1 MIVLVDAPPSR
12 KHGVTGIIGITGKK
26 EKPKP
31 TSYEGC
37 WDVFSVHANY
47 SE

>member
-1 MIVLVDAPPSR
+1 VDAPPPR
-12 KHGVTGIIGITGKK
+12 KHGVTGISGITGKK
-26 EKPKP
+26 KKPKP

-37 WDVFSVHANY
+37 WDVFSVQANY

>member
-1 MIVLVDAPPSR
+1 VDALPPR
-12 KHGVTGIIGITGKK
+12 KHGVTGISGITGKK

-31 TSYEGC
+31 TRYEGC
-37 WDVFSVHANY
+37 WDVFSVQANY